1 MTGLARIVAFTWLRA
16 LGGAPAESPLELSTW
31 KGPPRQGKDQAPS
44 RRLGPGLVGWRVLG
58 ANNRELGRGSRPSWR
73 ADEAY
78 QAARE
83 AQAALDLAVTR
94 YWVDAVGMWFWNV
107 SLAGEP
113 IAVSSRGYRRQR
125 ECVYNVEQFRE
136 QFPAAQR
143 VASHALGPVSTSRR
157 LIVLPPVIPPVAAA
171 LEPAVA
177 AALFEPAVAVPTR
190 EVTT

>member
-1 MTGLARIVAFTWLRA
+1 VI
-16 LGGAPAESPLELSTW
+16 
-31 KGPPRQGKDQAPS
+31 
-44 RRLGPGLVGWRVLG
+44 G

-83 AQAALDLAVTR
+83 AQVALDLAVTR
-94 YWVDAVGMWFWNV
+94 YWVDDIGRWFWNV

-143 VASHALGPVSTSRR
+143 VASHVLRPASTSRG
-157 LIVLPPVIPPVAAA
+157 LVVIPSVIPSVATH
-171 LEPAVA
+171 LEHV
-177 AALFEPAVAVPTR
+177 VVVQTR
-190 EVTT
+190 GVTA